1 MFFISGL
8 PHNRYL
14 FYGDVTRFIVAVL
27 QVKYSFFDLKNLT
40 AQAGSAAAV
49 DVYLLT
55 QHFG

>member
-8 PHNRYL
+8 PHHRYF

-40 AQAGSAAAV
+40 AQA
-49 DVYLLT
+49 
-55 QHFG
+55 

>member
-27 QVKYSFFDLKNLT
+27 QVKYSFLDLQDFT
-40 AQAGSAAAV
+40 AQARSATAV
-49 DVYLLT
+49 DVNLFA
-55 QHFG
+55 QHLG